1 MEDYRGEKAS
11 AGAKNK
17 IKAKAQSEFTP
28 EFEKPCEAPDAP
40 MASDILTKVAIPSK
54 YKFHDCLRV
63 SQ

>member
-17 IKAKAQSEFTP
+17 IKAKRIYAGVWEAPAS
-28 EFEKPCEAPDAP
+28 EAPDAP
-40 MASDILTKVAIPSK
+40 MASDILTKVAITSK